1 MPTAELNKEQ
11 ILIDDGK
18 DSVVI
23 VKVLGDIPG
32 GRTLDVSGVSSEVN
46 VIKAGHILVQ
56 NDTTG
61 AVSPMP
67 VSGSAYGTKP
77 AGTSYIGVLKASVLK
92 KDPRAAIMT
101 IGQMNAAASP
111 YPNTAVIKAA
121 LPLIQFLN
129 ARIKEEDID
138 ESGESQS

>member
-23 VKVLGDIPG
+23 VKALGDIPG
-32 GRTLDVSGVSSEVN
+32 GRTLDVTGVADGVN
-46 VIKAGHILVQ
+46 VIKAGHVLVR
-56 NDTTG
+56 DDATG

-67 VSGSAYGTKP
+67 VNGAAYGDKP
-77 AGTSYIGVLKASVLK
+77 EGTSYIGVLKASVLK
-92 KDPRAAIMT
+92 RDPRAAILT
-101 IGQMNAAASP
+101 IGQVNAAASP
-111 YPNTAVIKAA
+111 YPVTGEIRTG

-129 ARIKEEDID
+129 AADAE
-138 ESGESQS
+138 